1 MITAEPGSVKGHFM
15 KLGKAFLLAAVIPTL
30 GLNSVFAQIY
40 NFTTIAGTAGTTGSV
55 DGAGTGALFNDP
67 MSVAVDNSGN
77 IYVADYGNSTIRE
90 ISPIPLLGE
99 WGVATISGTA
109 GTTGSTNGIGTSAL
123 FNYPT
128 GIAINNSNGTL
139 YVADY
144 GNSTIREIVP
154 LGSGIWDVSTIAG
167 TAGASGS
174 VDGFGSA
181 ALFSNPVCVA
191 VDSTGNVYVADDGNN
206 TIRAIVPSGGN
217 WWVFTIAGKAGT
229 SGSADGTNN
238 TARFESPAGL
248 AVDSAGNVYVAD
260 YGNNTIRKIAPSG
273 TNWVVTT
280 IAGKAG
286 TSGSADGNN
295 NTARF
300 YQPSGLAVDASD
312 SLYVADAGNDVI
324 RKITPVG
331 TNWVVTT
338 IAGTAKKSGNAN
350 GTGSSARFDRPIGVA
365 LDSSGNVYVADT
377 DNDTIRQGLAL
388 AATFVPFQGTYNG
401 LAIQTN
407 APSQASS
414 GSLTLVLA
422 ETGSFAANLTMG
434 GGRAAFGGQFDQS
447 GNVTNAVTGS
457 GSSSWQVI
465 LHLDLTNGTEEIT
478 GTVSNGEFRSELVAD
493 LAVFSKANAC
503 PQTGVY
509 TFVVTPPADNDPNLP
524 QGWGLGT
531 LTIATT
537 GIGKLSGTLGDGTK
551 LTGTVPISKYG
562 TGPLYVLL
570 YGNKGSCVGWLNIT
584 NNAIESTVDWF
595 KPPVPANHFYPA
607 GFTNNVVTLLGSK
620 YVAPA
625 KGSPMLSLT
634 NTTGTVMLTLGGGN
648 LGAVLSNSVMV
659 ATDNTVTILP
669 GNVTKLTLKLA
680 PKNGTF
686 SGSFLPPGT
695 RKAVKFQGAA
705 LQLQDFGAGFFTG
718 TNETGY
724 VTITP
729 VE

>member
-1 MITAEPGSVKGHFM
+1 M
-15 KLGKAFLLAAVIPTL
+15 KLGRAFLLATVIPTL
-30 GLNSVFAQIY
+30 WLSSVFAQIY

-55 DGAGTGALFNDP
+55 DGVGTGAWFNYP
-67 MSVAVDNSGN
+67 ISVAVDGSGN

-90 ISPIPLLGE
+90 ISPIPLLAK

-109 GTTGSTNGIGTSAL
+109 GTTGRTNGIGTSAL

-128 GIAINNSNGTL
+128 GIAINNSSGTL

-167 TAGASGS
+167 TAGTSGS
-174 VDGFGSA
+174 DDGLGSA

-191 VDSTGNVYVADDGNN
+191 VDSTGSVYVADDGNN

-238 TARFESPAGL
+238 TARF
-248 AVDSAGNVYVAD
+248 
-260 YGNNTIRKIAPSG
+260 
-273 TNWVVTT
+273 
-280 IAGKAG
+280 
-286 TSGSADGNN
+286 
-295 NTARF
+295 

-312 SLYVADAGNDVI
+312 NLYVADAGNDVI

-338 IAGTAKKSGNAN
+338 IAGTAKKSGSAN
-350 GTGSSARFDRPIGVA
+350 GTGSSARFNRPIGVA
-365 LDSSGNVYVADT
+365 LDSIGNVYVADT
-377 DNDTIRQGLAL
+377 YNDTIRRGLAL

-414 GSLTLVLA
+414 GSLKLVLA

-434 GGRAAFGGQFDQS
+434 GTRAAFGGQFDQS
-447 GNVTNAVTGS
+447 GNVTNTVTKS
-457 GSSSWQVI
+457 SSSSWQVM
-465 LHLDLTNGTEEIT
+465 LHLDLTNGTGEIT
-478 GTVSNGEFRSELVAD
+478 GTVSNSAFRSELVAD
-493 LAVFSKANAC
+493 LAVFSKTNAC
-503 PQTGVY
+503 PKAGVY
-509 TFVVTPPADNDPNLP
+509 TFVVMPPADNDPNLP

-562 TGPLYVLL
+562 TAPLYVLL

-595 KPPVPANHFYPA
+595 KPPVAANHFYPA

-648 LGAVLSNSVMV
+648 LGAGLSNSVMV
-659 ATDNTVTILP
+659 ATNNTVTILP
-669 GNVTKLTLKLA
+669 GTATNLTLKLA

-686 SGSFLPPGT
+686 SGSFLHPVT
-695 RKAVKFQGAA
+695 HKAVKFQGTV

>member
-1 MITAEPGSVKGHFM
+1 M

-217 WWVFTIAGKAGT
+217 WWVF
-229 SGSADGTNN
+229 
-238 TARFESPAGL
+238 
-248 AVDSAGNVYVAD
+248 
-260 YGNNTIRKIAPSG
+260 
-273 TNWVVTT
+273 T

>member
-1 MITAEPGSVKGHFM
+1 MN
-15 KLGKAFLLAAVIPTL
+15 LGKAFILAAVIPTL
-30 GLNSVFAQIY
+30 WVSSAFAQIY

-55 DGAGTGALFNDP
+55 DGVGTGAWFNYP
-67 MSVAVDNSGN
+67 ISVAVDGSGN
-77 IYVADYGNSTIRE
+77 IYVADYGNSTIRA
-90 ISPIPLLGE
+90 IIPVSGN
-99 WGVATISGTA
+99 WVVTTIAGTA
-109 GTTGSTNGIGTSAL
+109 GTTGSANGIGTSAL

-128 GIAINNSNGTL
+128 GIAINNSSGTL

-167 TAGASGS
+167 TAGMSGS
-174 VDGFGSA
+174 NDGLGSA

-206 TIRAIVPSGGN
+206 TIRQITTAG
-217 WWVFTIAGKAGT
+217 WTWVVTTIAGKAGT

-238 TARFESPAGL
+238 TTRFESPAGL

-260 YGNNTIRKIAPSG
+260 YGNNTIRKITPSG

-286 TSGSADGNN
+286 TSGSADGTNN
-295 NTARF
+295 AARF
-300 YQPSGLAVDASD
+300 NQPGGLAVDASD
-312 SLYVADAGNDVI
+312 NLYVADAGNDVI

-338 IAGTAKKSGNAN
+338 IAGTARKSGTAN
-350 GTGSSARFDRPIGVA
+350 GTGSSARFNRPIGIA

-377 DNDTIRQGLAL
+377 YNETIRRGLAL

-422 ETGSFAANLTMG
+422 ETGSFTANLTMG
-434 GGRAAFGGQFDQS
+434 GTRLKTFSGQFDQS

-457 GSSSWQVI
+457 GSSFWQVI

-478 GTVSNGEFRSELVAD
+478 GTVSNGEFQSELVAD

-509 TFVVTPPADNDPNLP
+509 TFVVMPPADNDPNLP
-524 QGWGLGT
+524 QGWGL
-531 LTIATT
+531 A
-537 GIGKLSGTLGDGTK
+537 
-551 LTGTVPISKYG
+551 
-562 TGPLYVLL
+562 
-570 YGNKGSCVGWLNIT
+570 
-584 NNAIESTVDWF
+584 
-595 KPPVPANHFYPA
+595 
-607 GFTNNVVTLLGSK
+607 
-620 YVAPA
+620 
-625 KGSPMLSLT
+625 
-634 NTTGTVMLTLGGGN
+634 
-648 LGAVLSNSVMV
+648 
-659 ATDNTVTILP
+659 
-669 GNVTKLTLKLA
+669 
-680 PKNGTF
+680 
-686 SGSFLPPGT
+686 
-695 RKAVKFQGAA
+695 R
-705 LQLQDFGAGFFTG
+705 
-718 TNETGY
+718 
-724 VTITP
+724 
-729 VE
+729 